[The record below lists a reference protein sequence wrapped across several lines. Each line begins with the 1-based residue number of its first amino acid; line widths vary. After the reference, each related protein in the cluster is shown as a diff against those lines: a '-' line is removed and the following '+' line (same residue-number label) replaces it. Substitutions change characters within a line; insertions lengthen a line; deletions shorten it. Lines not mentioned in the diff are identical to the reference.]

1 MKQTYSIKEATE
13 VLGIGKTKM
22 YELAN
27 SGEIPV
33 IKIGS
38 RTLISKKVIDNLI
51 NPESNCH
58 LDRILSWNLK

>member
-51 NPESNCH
+51 NPESNFH
-58 LDRILSWNLK
+58 LDRILP

>member
-38 RTLISKKVIDNLI
+38 RTLISND
-51 NPESNCH
+51 
-58 LDRILSWNLK
+58 ILFFICSI

>member
-51 NPESNCH
+51 NPDTKEG
-58 LDRILSWNLK
+58 IYEI

>member
-38 RTLISKKVIDNLI
+38 RTLISKKVIENLI
-51 NPESNCH
+51 NPE
-58 LDRILSWNLK
+58 IKEGIYEV

>member
-38 RTLISKKVIDNLI
+38 RTLISKKVIDNLV
-51 NPESNCH
+51 NPET
-58 LDRILSWNLK
+58 NLQKDDL

>member
-38 RTLISKKVIDNLI
+38 RTLISKKVIDNLV
-51 NPESNCH
+51 NPEP
-58 LDRILSWNLK
+58 NLQKVDL

>member
-51 NPESNCH
+51 NPESN
-58 LDRILSWNLK
+58 LQTVT

>member
-1 MKQTYSIKEATE
+1 MKQTYSITEATK

-38 RTLISKKVIDNLI
+38 RTLISKKVLDDLI
-51 NPESNCH
+51 NPEP
-58 LDRILSWNLK
+58 NLQKVDL

>member
-51 NPESNCH
+51 NPESNFH
-58 LDRILSWNLK
+58 LDRILPWNLK

>member
-1 MKQTYSIKEATE
+1 MKQTYSITEATK

-27 SGEIPV
+27 SGDIPV

-38 RTLISKKVIDNLI
+38 RTLISKKVLDDLI
-51 NPESNCH
+51 NPEP
-58 LDRILSWNLK
+58 NLQKVDL

>member
-51 NPESNCH
+51 NPESN
-58 LDRILSWNLK
+58 LQKVDL

>member
-38 RTLISKKVIDNLI
+38 RTLISKKVIENLI
-51 NPESNCH
+51 NPEIK
-58 LDRILSWNLK
+58 DGVYEV

>member
-51 NPESNCH
+51 NPESN
-58 LDRILSWNLK
+58 LQKVDLWNLK

>member
-51 NPESNCH
+51 NPESNFH
-58 LDRILSWNLK
+58 LDRILHEI